1 MIKWLEK
8 WALKRLLKRV
18 AENLPIAQDR
28 IGTIWAENS
37 NEIFEKVTKTITD
50 TITKVIKKALE
61 KQGVEISDISD
72 N

>member
-1 MIKWLEK
+1 MIKWLEQ

-61 KQGVEISDISD
+61 RQGIEVSDISD

>member
-1 MIKWLEK
+1 MIKWLEQ

-28 IGTIWAENS
+28 IGTIWAEHS

-50 TITKVIKKALE
+50 TITKVIKKALA
-61 KQGVEISDISD
+61 KQGIEVSDISD

>member
-1 MIKWLEK
+1 MIKWLEQ

-50 TITKVIKKALE
+50 TITKVIKKALA
-61 KQGVEISDISD
+61 KQGIEVSDISD

>member
-1 MIKWLEK
+1 MIKWLEQ

-28 IGTIWAENS
+28 LGSIWAEHS
-37 NEIFEKVTKTITD
+37 NEIFEKVTSVIKQ